1 MKKKYYTAIILRS
14 QSTMIL
20 HTSSH
25 NHICVQVAAYQ
36 HVPIYIWN
44 LRAHIFALWTALW
57 LDPSLMMVAHQCGN
71 YERKRGATHWG
82 VPWAWWCKRKEPFHQ
97 SIDAQLLVHHPLP
110 SCIILESLR
119 SSWAVAELQWPPVWL
134 LSPTKPPMWKM
145 WGPPSV
151 SITFHVKGFYFAFL
165 VSPLRAF
172 TLFGASLQ
180 THLIF

>member
-1 MKKKYYTAIILRS
+1 MFRYTW
-14 QSTMIL
+14 
-20 HTSSH
+20 
-25 NHICVQVAAYQ
+25 
-36 HVPIYIWN
+36 YISITTCPN
-44 LRAHIFALWTALW
+44 LY
-57 LDPSLMMVAHQCGN
+57 LDPSGPHFCTVDSTLVGSILDHCRSSMCGN
-71 YERKRGATHWG
+71 YERKQGATHWG

-97 SIDAQLLVHHPLP
+97 SIDAQLLVHHPVP

-165 VSPLRAF
+165 VSRLRAF

-180 THLIF
+180 THLIFSLLSIVP

>member
-1 MKKKYYTAIILRS
+1 MTASLTTSPNLGAVYILRN
-14 QSTMIL
+14 TGWGPYTLYIL
-20 HTSSH
+20 WVWT
-25 NHICVQVAAYQ
+25 
-36 HVPIYIWN
+36 
-44 LRAHIFALWTALW
+44 LRARIFALWAALW
-57 LDPSLMMVAHQCGN
+57 FDPSTIMVAYQCDN
-71 YERKRGATHWG
+71 CKRKRGATQNKNTEWS
-82 VPWAWWCKRKEPFHQ
+82 KRKKPFHQ
-97 SIDAQLLVHHPLP
+97 SINAQLLVHHPLP

-119 SSWAVAELQWPPVWL
+119 SSWAVAEMQWPPVWL

-172 TLFGASLQ
+172 TLIGASLQ